1 MPVFFILVFLAILVF
16 LIILIPFYGKIGSAF
31 LKLFG
36 KLEDEEEEEDNKETK
51 ETKDKEKE
59 KD

>member
-36 KLEDEEEEEDNKETK
+36 KLEDNEEEDNKETK

>member
-16 LIILIPFYGKIGSAF
+16 LIILIPFYGKIGEAF

-36 KLEDEEEEEDNKETK
+36 KLEDDEEDENK

>member
-36 KLEDEEEEEDNKETK
+36 KLEDDEEEDNKETK
-51 ETKDKEKE
+51 ETKDKDKE

>member
-36 KLEDEEEEEDNKETK
+36 KLEDEEEDNKETK
-51 ETKDKEKE
+51 ETKNKEKE

>member
-36 KLEDEEEEEDNKETK
+36 KLEDDEEEYNKETK
-51 ETKDKEKE
+51 QTKDKEK
-59 KD
+59 D

>member
-36 KLEDEEEEEDNKETK
+36 KVEDNEEEKKK

>member
-16 LIILIPFYGKIGSAF
+16 LIILITFYGKIGSAF

-36 KLEDEEEEEDNKETK
+36 KLEDEEEEDNKETK
-51 ETKDKEKE
+51 EKEKE

>member
-16 LIILIPFYGKIGSAF
+16 LIILIPFYGKIGEAF

-36 KLEDEEEEEDNKETK
+36 KLEDNEEEDNKETK

>member
-1 MPVFFILVFLAILVF
+1 MHVFFILVFLAILVF

-36 KLEDEEEEEDNKETK
+36 KLEDEEEDNKETK
-51 ETKDKEKE
+51 ETKNKEKE

>member
-16 LIILIPFYGKIGSAF
+16 LIILIPFYGKIGEAF

-36 KLEDEEEEEDNKETK
+36 KLEDDEEEDNK

>member
-36 KLEDEEEEEDNKETK
+36 KLEDNEEEEDNKEI
-51 ETKDKEKE
+51 KDKEKE

>member
-36 KLEDEEEEEDNKETK
+36 KLEDNEEEDNKETK
-51 ETKDKEKE
+51 ETKDKDKE

>member
-36 KLEDEEEEEDNKETK
+36 KLEDEEEEDNKETK

>member
-36 KLEDEEEEEDNKETK
+36 KLEDDDEEEDNK

>member
-16 LIILIPFYGKIGSAF
+16 LIILIPFYGKIGEAF

-36 KLEDEEEEEDNKETK
+36 KLEDDEEDNK

-59 KD
+59 KE

>member
-36 KLEDEEEEEDNKETK
+36 KLEDEEEEDNKEIK

>member
-31 LKLFG
+31 LNLFG
-36 KLEDEEEEEDNKETK
+36 KLEDDEEEDNKETK
-51 ETKDKEKE
+51 ETKNKE

>member
-16 LIILIPFYGKIGSAF
+16 LIILIPFYDKIGSAF

-36 KLEDEEEEEDNKETK
+36 KLEDEEEDNKETK
-51 ETKDKEKE
+51 ETKNKE